1 VVRGGLSFRLDC
13 QPAFNYAQDKHTTE
27 ISAGGACFR
36 SSKLSLGLATR
47 IRLERNGTGVSAEF
61 TLREGQ
67 TAVFVLQEMAKGAGC
82 GITLAEEEAEEL
94 LRKTVEYRRRWL
106 SKCTYKVK
114 GWCVPPLSIL
124 TVVPGFQCSYPWCSQ
139 LDEGNNSE

>member
-1 VVRGGLSFRLDC
+1 MVRGALSFRLDC

-47 IRLERNGTGVSAEF
+47 IRLKRNGTGVSAEF
-61 TLREGQ
+61 TLRGGQ

-82 GITLAEEEAEEL
+82 GITPAEEEAEEL
-94 LRKTVEYRRRWL
+94 FRKAVEYWRRWL
-106 SKCTYKVK
+106 SKCAYKGRWREMVERSALALK
-114 GWCVPPLSIL
+114 LL
-124 TVVPGFQCSYPWCSQ
+124 TFEPSGAIVAAPTSFFR
-139 LDEGNNSE
+139 

>member
-1 VVRGGLSFRLDC
+1 MVRGALSFRLDC

-27 ISAGGACFR
+27 IRAGGACFR

-47 IRLERNGTGVSAEF
+47 IRLKRNGTGVSAEF

-82 GITLAEEEAEEL
+82 GITLAEEEAEEPF
-94 LRKTVEYRRRWL
+94 RKTVEYWRRWL
-106 SKCTYKVK
+106 SKCTYKGRWREMVERSALALK
-114 GWCVPPLSIL
+114 LL
-124 TVVPGFQCSYPWCSQ
+124 TFEPSGAIVATPTCFFR
-139 LDEGNNSE
+139 